1 MMTDVQAE
9 LEARLMAALSPTEL
23 SVMDESH
30 LHAGHAGARGGACH
44 FAVRIASSKFNRL
57 MRMAQ
62 HRLVY
67 AAMADLMP
75 HPIHALRIESVA
87 TSVLV
92 NAR

>member
-30 LHAGHAGARGGACH
+30 LHAGHAGARGGARH
-44 FAVRIASSKFNRL
+44 FAVRIVSSKFNGL
-57 MRMAQ
+57 TRMAQ

-87 TSVLV
+87 TLV
-92 NAR
+92 